1 LPPAV
6 VLSHELLS
14 DPPQTS
20 AGSRTDDAGL
30 FINSNEGDSTE
41 PSADD
46 DCDIKEGDGVGK
58 WVVE

>member
-1 LPPAV
+1 LPHAV

-14 DPPQTS
+14 DPTQPS

-30 FINSNEGDSTE
+30 FINSSEGDSTE

-46 DCDIKEGDGVGK
+46 DCDNMEGDGVGK
-58 WVVE
+58 